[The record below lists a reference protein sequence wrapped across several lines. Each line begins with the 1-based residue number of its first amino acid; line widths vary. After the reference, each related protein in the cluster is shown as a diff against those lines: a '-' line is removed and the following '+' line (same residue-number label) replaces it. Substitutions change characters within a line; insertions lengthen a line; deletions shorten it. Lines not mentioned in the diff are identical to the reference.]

1 MAGRQTGQV
10 AVGGRRVMLWCGSRW
25 PAPPPP
31 FCPDAEAEGGESSF
45 ELLRPVLVLGSL
57 TAALRWQSLLLLTWG
72 FLDQGV
78 GEAEFWQEP

>member
-1 MAGRQTGQV
+1 M
-10 AVGGRRVMLWCGSRW
+10 AVGGPVS
-25 PAPPPP
+25 
-31 FCPDAEAEGGESSF
+31 CPDVVPGGRRHHLFSVQMRRPRGLLGESYF